1 MPIPRVDFYLL
12 TRHVADGKLR
22 AACRLCQKIYTLG
35 HTALIQARDL
45 AQAETLDDLMWTFDQ
60 SSFIP
65 HGLYDKDA
73 QADLPIVIGYLPPES
88 NHHNV
93 LVSLLDMVPD
103 YFDQYPRIAEFVDD
117 TPEDKSHARDRFR
130 LYRDQG
136 CALETHDIQ
145 I

>member
-1 MPIPRVDFYLL
+1 MPRVDFYLL
-12 TRHVADGKLR
+12 SRHITDGKLR

-45 AQAETLDDLMWTFDQ
+45 EQAEAMDDLMWTFDQ

-65 HGLYDKDA
+65 HGLDVQDA
-73 QADLPIVIGYLPPES
+73 QSDLPIVIGYLPPTS
-88 NHHNV
+88 KHHNV
-93 LVSLLDMVPD
+93 LISLLDVVPD

-117 TPEDKSHARDRFR
+117 TAQDKSQARHRFR

-136 CALETHDIQ
+136 CALKTHDVQ